1 MEMEEMGGVPNF
13 QRSPHDFMWVSCNFS
28 RISALQGRSTR
39 KNSEEIKDEIV
50 AFEEGLVNNDPE
62 MNEAAKTR
70 DSNK

>member
-13 QRSPHDFMWVSCNFS
+13 QRSPDFMWVSSNFS

-39 KNSEEIKDEIV
+39 KKSEEIKEEIV